1 MTTISTCFTG
11 TASKAGIQWPRCRPF
26 YLGEMWK
33 ARSGRSLQKGSKRGH
48 ISPVPWNSRS
58 IFHHFPII
66 FPDFPWIPFFGCSK
80 IFRPDT
86 ETPLLQVQKFRW
98 HMRHR
103 AQLRREKLGD
113 AFLQDSRH
121 AKVTWPNSAMNEIYC
136 DQKTPGDELK
146 LRWDGMDVKKNGLI
160 TW

>member
-1 MTTISTCFTG
+1 
-11 TASKAGIQWPRCRPF
+11 
-26 YLGEMWK
+26 
-33 ARSGRSLQKGSKRGH
+33 
-48 ISPVPWNSRS
+48 
-58 IFHHFPII
+58 
-66 FPDFPWIPFFGCSK
+66 
-80 IFRPDT
+80 
-86 ETPLLQVQKFRW
+86 
-98 HMRHR
+98 MRHR